1 MLSPP
6 HRKFPHKLF
15 GPIVLAAMLNSSRG
29 KPIAEIAAIQSFQP
43 SRSRQIPIA
52 PAAPPQRHPPRF
64 RALALL
70 GRRPPAQADG
80 SSSRRPRNLHT
91 FRHSPLTASSGR
103 LGATRPRFL
112 TLPHRWPRDRRAVS
126 GRPIPAMERTAPI
139 RDAITA
145 RATRTAAFIPGC
157 CIPTIAR
164 TALRPAEAGITSARP
179 RAGFQCLARAGPGI
193 SARRT

>member
-70 GRRPPAQADG
+70 GRRLPRKRMGHHPGVRETCTESDLSRFSKTLIVGFLPGFRSTKSGLLAACPAGYAALSAAATLAPTTRALN
-80 SSSRRPRNLHT
+80 SST
-91 FRHSPLTASSGR
+91 
-103 LGATRPRFL
+103 
-112 TLPHRWPRDRRAVS
+112 V
-126 GRPIPAMERTAPI
+126 
-139 RDAITA
+139 
-145 RATRTAAFIPGC
+145 
-157 CIPTIAR
+157 
-164 TALRPAEAGITSARP
+164 ITSAVEN
-179 RAGFQCLARAGPGI
+179 ASIVNVARWT
-193 SARRT
+193 SAADSAP